1 MACTGTTSRKK
12 TIRIPSQ
19 IRYQG
24 RIFRVK
30 SIGAKAFYKDKKLVC
45 VEIGKN
51 VNGIGKSAFE
61 QCSNLKRIIFGKNVT
76 TIAPRA
82 FYKDRKIATM
92 LFKGKKLGKVG
103 NRAFSK
109 GKKKKKVSV
118 LWVSCKEKYARLLG
132 RSIKD

>member
-1 MACTGTTSRKK
+1 M
-12 TIRIPSQ
+12 
-19 IRYQG
+19 
-24 RIFRVK
+24 
-30 SIGAKAFYKDKKLVC
+30 SIGAKAFYKNKKLAC
-45 VEIGKN
+45 IEMGKN
-51 VNGIGKSAFE
+51 VNRIGKSAFE

-92 LFKGKKLGKVG
+92 LFKGKELEKVG